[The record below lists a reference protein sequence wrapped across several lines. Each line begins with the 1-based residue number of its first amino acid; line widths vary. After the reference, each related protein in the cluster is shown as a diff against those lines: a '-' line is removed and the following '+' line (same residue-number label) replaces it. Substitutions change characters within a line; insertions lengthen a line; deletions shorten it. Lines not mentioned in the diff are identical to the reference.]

1 MNNILETKQLHFSY
15 GSRPVLNG
23 IDLKIQEGSI
33 YGYLGKNGSGK
44 TTTIKL
50 LLGLQTTPSNTVYY
64 KGKELNTNRSEILS
78 NIGKLIELPAYYA
91 DLSGYE
97 NLKYLDFI
105 FRKGEKRINEVLEL
119 TGLKNAGTKKV
130 KHYSTGMKQRLG
142 IAKAIFHQP
151 EFLILDEPFNGLD
164 PEGIYQMRELMIQL
178 KNEGKTIFF
187 SSHILGDVEK
197 ICTHLGVLDNGK
209 LLFQGD
215 IKDFTANTSLES
227 AFLNL
232 TAKNHV

>member
-1 MNNILETKQLHFSY
+1 MNILETKQLKFSY
-15 GSRPVLNG
+15 GRQPVLNG
-23 IDLKIQEGSI
+23 IDLQIQEGSI

-50 LLGLQTTPSNTVYY
+50 LLGLQKTPSNTVYY
-64 KGKELNTNRSEILS
+64 SGKEFNTHRSEILFHT
-78 NIGKLIELPAYYA
+78 GKLIESPAYYA
-91 DLSGYE
+91 GSSGYE

-105 FRKGEKRINEVLEL
+105 FHKGESRIYEVLAMV
-119 TGLKNAGTKKV
+119 GLENAGRKKV
-130 KHYSTGMKQRLG
+130 KHYSSGMKQRLG

-151 EFLILDEPFNGLD
+151 DVLILDEPFNGLD
-164 PEGIYQMRELMIQL
+164 PEGIYQMRELMKQL
-178 KNEGKTIFF
+178 KNEGITIFF

-209 LLFQGD
+209 LLYQGD
-215 IKDFTANTSLES
+215 IKDFTADTSLES

-232 TAKNHV
+232 TTKNHV